1 MRETSAAWPMG
12 SDPVMSRREMNAL
25 VAARETNR
33 AARSVALAADKVA
46 LLVRRAMKCLES
58 DRQAALRCLN
68 DVTALLGAG
77 GQETGS
83 SPFEVLSSFQPGGL
97 ARWQARRALAH
108 IEENLGSK
116 IAIREL
122 AGLVAFSKSHFS
134 RAFKRSLGLSPM
146 AYVTRRRVERA
157 KIMMVSTDAQLT
169 DIALACG
176 FADQSHLNRSF
187 RRVVG
192 MSPGVWRRTSVEF
205 DDGASVSPG

>member
-1 MRETSAAWPMG
+1 
-12 SDPVMSRREMNAL
+12 MSREETNAL
-25 VAARETNR
+25 VATRETNR
-33 AARSVALAADKVA
+33 AARSVAMAADKVA
-46 LLVRRAMKCLES
+46 ILVQRAMKCLES

-83 SPFEVLSSFQPGGL
+83 SPFEVLSGFQPGGL

-157 KIMMVSTDAQLT
+157 KILMISTDAQLT
-169 DIALACG
+169 EIALACG

-192 MSPGVWRRTSVEF
+192 VSPGVWRRTTAEI
-205 DDGASVSPG
+205 DDGASVGLG

>member
-1 MRETSAAWPMG
+1 MRETSVAWPMG
-12 SDPVMSRREMNAL
+12 SDPVMSRGETNAL
-25 VAARETNR
+25 VATRETNR
-33 AARSVALAADKVA
+33 AARSVAMAADKVA
-46 LLVRRAMKCLES
+46 ILVQRAMKCLES

-83 SPFEVLSSFQPGGL
+83 SPFEVLSGFQPGGL

-157 KIMMVSTDAQLT
+157 KILMISTDAQLT
-169 DIALACG
+169 EIALACG

-192 MSPGVWRRTSVEF
+192 VSPGVWRRTTAEI
-205 DDGASVSPG
+205 DDGASVGLG

>member
-1 MRETSAAWPMG
+1 M
-12 SDPVMSRREMNAL
+12 
-25 VAARETNR
+25 
-33 AARSVALAADKVA
+33 AADKVA
-46 LLVRRAMKCLES
+46 ILVQRAMKCLES

-83 SPFEVLSSFQPGGL
+83 SPFEVLSGFQPGGL

-157 KIMMVSTDAQLT
+157 KILMISTDAQLT
-169 DIALACG
+169 EIALACG

-192 MSPGVWRRTSVEF
+192 VSPGVWRRTTAEV
-205 DDGASVSPG
+205 DDGASVGLG